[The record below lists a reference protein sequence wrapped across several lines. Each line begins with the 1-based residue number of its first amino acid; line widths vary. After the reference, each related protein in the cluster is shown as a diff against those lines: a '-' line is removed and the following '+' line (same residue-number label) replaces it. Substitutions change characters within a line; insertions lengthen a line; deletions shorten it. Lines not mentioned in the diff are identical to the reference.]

1 MNSLKI
7 AATVATLS
15 CALTSQGPALAQP
28 APAQTPDRDAP
39 VVTIV
44 RVPAP
49 WYAPRFLVVR
59 RMRESVPQ
67 YQSIDGL
74 VHKAY
79 SLARPD
85 GRYGGIYLWKDRA
98 SAQAWF
104 SPAWF
109 ERVEKE
115 RGAPG
120 EVRAYE
126 VVFRVDG
133 EVAGAPTGSDLA
145 AVATLIEF
153 GPRTGPESAAA
164 GQASLA
170 AANWRGVAGLLR
182 SYVVRS
188 PEGGPGAVVL
198 WRDEASARAWLDGG
212 WGERVAREYGAPPRI
227 AWFDIPIMIVGQEG
241 RVAAAG
247 EARR

>member
-7 AATVATLS
+7 AATAAALS
-15 CALTSQGPALAQP
+15 SALIAHGPALAQP
-28 APAQTPDRDAP
+28 AQAQTPDRDAP
-39 VVTIV
+39 VLTIV

-67 YQSIDGL
+67 YQAIDGL
-74 VHKAY
+74 AHKSY

-85 GRYGGIYLWKDRA
+85 GRYGGIYLWKDSA

-120 EVRAYE
+120 EVRFYE
-126 VVFRVDG
+126 VRARVDG
-133 EVAGAPTGSDLA
+133 EGGGAPTGTDLA

-153 GPRTGPESAAA
+153 VPRAGPEAAAA
-164 GQASLA
+164 GEAALA

-182 SYVVRS
+182 TYVVRS

-212 WGERVAREYGAPPRI
+212 WGERVARELGAPPRI